1 MNKLAQACELWLDEW
16 SATFPETFPEPE
28 YSKKHEK

>member
-16 SATFPETFPEPE
+16 SATFPEPE